1 MPSRTTPLLQE
12 LVVTLY
18 GLYAKG
24 DLGEL
29 PIAGLVRLL
38 SGVGVEEQAAR
49 ATVSRLK
56 GKGILR
62 QRRERGA
69 SLYSLNPEILDLFRA
84 DDERIFAP
92 LRSTPEDPW
101 ALIVFSVPEAQR
113 NRRYELRTEL
123 VSLGFGFVASGV
135 AIAPRTVLD
144 QARERLA
151 ARGLDSYTECFAG
164 DYLTGGDIRA
174 KVLEWWDLKSLDEQY
189 AAFISDYE
197 RVEPPAA
204 HGAEADRAAFAA
216 YVPMLTRWR
225 RFPYRDPN
233 LPLEFLPEGWKAPR
247 AKAAFLRLHAALAG
261 PAAAHARRALA
272 QL

>member
-1 MPSRTTPLLQE
+1 MPSRTSPLLQE

-18 GLYAKG
+18 GLYADG
-24 DLGEL
+24 ELGEL

-38 SGVGVEEQAAR
+38 GGLGVEEQAAR
-49 ATVSRLK
+49 ATISRLK
-56 GKGILR
+56 GKGVLR
-62 QRRERGA
+62 YRRDGGT
-69 SLYSLNPEILDLFRA
+69 SLYSLNPDILDLFRA

-92 LRSTPEDPW
+92 LRSSPGDPW

-151 ARGLDSYTECFAG
+151 ARDLDGYTECFAG
-164 DYLTGGDIRA
+164 DYLTDADIRA
-174 KVLEWWDLKSLDEQY
+174 KAATWWDLAGLDEQY
-189 AAFISDYE
+189 TAFIADYE
-197 RVEPPAA
+197 PVEAPAPD
-204 HGAEADRAAFAA
+204 GEEADRAAFAS

-261 PAAAHARRALA
+261 PAAQHARRALA
-272 QL
+272 QI

>member
-1 MPSRTTPLLQE
+1 MPPRTNPLLQE

-18 GLYAKG
+18 GLYADG
-24 DLGEL
+24 ELGEL
-29 PIAGLVRLL
+29 PIAGLIRLL
-38 SGVGVEEQAAR
+38 AGLGVEEQAAR

-62 QRRERGA
+62 HRREGST
-69 SLYSLNPEILDLFRA
+69 SLYSLNPGILDLFRA

-92 LRSTPEDPW
+92 LRSTPQDPW

-123 VSLGFGFVASGV
+123 VSLGFGFVAAGV

-144 QARERLA
+144 QARERLE
-151 ARGLDSYTECFAG
+151 ARGLDGFTECFAG
-164 DYLTGGDIRA
+164 DYLTGADIRA
-174 KVLEWWDLKSLDEQY
+174 KVAAWWDLAGLDEQY
-189 AAFISDYE
+189 AAFIADYE
-197 RVEPPAA
+197 TIEGPSPD
-204 HGAEADRAAFAA
+204 GAEADQAAFAV

-233 LPLEFLPEGWKAPR
+233 LPLEFLPEGWPAPS
-247 AKAAFLRLHAALAG
+247 AKAAFLRLHAELAG
-261 PAAAHARRALA
+261 PAAEHARRALA
-272 QL
+272 